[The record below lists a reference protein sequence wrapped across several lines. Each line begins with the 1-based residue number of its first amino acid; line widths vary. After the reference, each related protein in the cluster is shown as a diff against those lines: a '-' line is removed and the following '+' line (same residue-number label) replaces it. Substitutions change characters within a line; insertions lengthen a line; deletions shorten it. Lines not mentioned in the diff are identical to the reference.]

1 MRISTSQI
9 FQNGVDVM
17 QRQQAEIA
25 RTQNQ
30 LATGRRILAP
40 SDDPSGSVQTLQFES
55 RVQQTEQY
63 QRNGDLAERRLRL
76 TESTLAGVGDGLQR
90 IRALAVQANNAS
102 QTDETRGYLAEEM
115 RQVLDGLVDLANTRD
130 ANGEYL
136 FAGYRSET
144 RPFVAD
150 ATGQIV
156 YQGDDGARE
165 VDISPVR
172 RIAVGDAGSAV
183 FGGILDGNGA
193 FTVIPDAGNSGSGV
207 ADGGQVVDRVLW
219 EGSQGDFP
227 VTIEFVND
235 GEQFRFLDDGGNP
248 IDVTDG
254 EGNTVAAGTPLDFTP
269 GQTIEFN
276 GIQLQ
281 VQGRPDA
288 GDSFEIRPSQEQ
300 TLFQGLDRMI
310 SALETGSGDTTAP
323 VNNAINRGLTELD
336 GALEHVL
343 DVRATVG
350 ARLNALESQ
359 DGLHEGQI
367 LQMETTLS
375 EIRDLDYAEAISRFN
390 LQQVSLKAAQQ
401 SYTQVARLSLFDYI
415 R

>member
-63 QRNGDLAERRLRL
+63 QRNGQLAERRLRL
-76 TESTLAGVGDGLQR
+76 TETTLAGVGDGLQR

-150 ATGQIV
+150 ATGEIV

-183 FGGILDGNGA
+183 FGGIPDGNGD
-193 FTVIPDAGNSGSGV
+193 FTVIPDPGNSGSGV
-207 ADGGQVVDRVLW
+207 ADTGQVVDQAAWNGGAGGPFTLEFISEEEYRVLDNGGGVVAGPASF
-219 EGSQGDFP
+219 ESGQG
-227 VTIEFVND
+227 
-235 GEQFRFLDDGGNP
+235 
-248 IDVTDG
+248 
-254 EGNTVAAGTPLDFTP
+254 
-269 GQTIEFN
+269 IEFN

-281 VQGRPDA
+281 VKGRPDA
-288 GDSFEIRPSQEQ
+288 GDSFEIRASQEQ

-310 SALETGSGDTTAP
+310 SALESGSGGTTAP

-336 GALEHVL
+336 SALEHVL
-343 DVRATVG
+343 DVRSTVG

-359 DGLHEGQI
+359 NGLHEEQI

-390 LQQVSLKAAQQ
+390 LQQVSLQAAQQ
-401 SYTQVARLSLFDYI
+401 SYTQVARLSLFDFI

>member
-17 QRQQAEIA
+17 QRQQAEMA

-30 LATGRRILAP
+30 LSTGRRILTP

-55 RVQQTEQY
+55 RVKQTEQY
-63 QRNGDLAERRLRL
+63 QRNGELAERRLRL
-76 TESTLAGVGDGLQR
+76 TESTLADVGDGLQR
-90 IRALAVQANNAS
+90 IRSLAVQANNAS
-102 QTDETRGYLAEEM
+102 QTDETRGHLAKEM

-144 RPFVAD
+144 RPFAAD
-150 ATGQIV
+150 AAGEIV
-156 YQGDDGARE
+156 YQGDQGSRE

-172 RIAVGDAGSAV
+172 RIAVGDAGDAV
-183 FGGILDGNGA
+183 FGGAEGGLKDGNGE
-193 FTVIPDAGNSGSGV
+193 FTVTPDPDNTGSGV
-207 ADGGQVVDRVLW
+207 AGAGQVVNRAAW
-219 EGSQGDFP
+219 NGGAGGSF
-227 VTIEFVND
+227 TLEFISEEEYEV
-235 GEQFRFLDDGGNP
+235 RDDGGG
-248 IDVTDG
+248 V
-254 EGNTVAAGTPLDFTP
+254 VAGPESFES
-269 GQTIEFN
+269 GQSIEFN

-281 VQGRPDA
+281 VKGRPDA
-288 GDSFEIRPSQEQ
+288 GDSFEIRASEEQ

-310 SALETGSGDTTAP
+310 TALETGSGDTTAP

-359 DGLHEGQI
+359 DGMHEEHT

-390 LQQVSLKAAQQ
+390 QQQVSLQAAQQ
-401 SYTQVARLSLFDYI
+401 SYTQVARLSLFDFM

>member
-55 RVQQTEQY
+55 RVKQTEQY
-63 QRNGDLAERRLRL
+63 QRNGQLAERRLRL
-76 TESTLAGVGDGLQR
+76 TETTLAGVGDGLQR

-207 ADGGQVVDRVLW
+207 AGTGQVVDQAAWNGGAGGPFTLEFLSSEEYQVLDN
-219 EGSQGDFP
+219 GGTV
-227 VTIEFVND
+227 VTGPASFES
-235 GEQFRFLDDGGNP
+235 
-248 IDVTDG
+248 
-254 EGNTVAAGTPLDFTP
+254 

-288 GDSFEIRPSQEQ
+288 GDSFEIRASQEQ

-310 SALETGSGDTTAP
+310 SALEKGSGDTTAP

-390 LQQVSLKAAQQ
+390 LQQVSLQAAQQ